1 MRIFV
6 KKSMG
11 RTFGLDV
18 DAQDTVLVVK
28 TKLQEH
34 HGIPTANQ
42 MLCFT
47 GPPLVNSHVLKD
59 LGVKDKSVLCLLD
72 RCFYQIVV
80 FIDRCKSH
88 FLLVE
93 ASDIAEDLK
102 KRIEK
107 KVGVPEQQQLLFFN
121 THFLEETQPL
131 FQLGLRPGSIVHV
144 FTVCP
149 AREWALALPA

>member
-18 DAQDTVLVVK
+18 DAQDTVWVVK

-72 RCFYQIVV
+72 RRFYQIIVC
-80 FIDRCKSH
+80 IDRCSH
-88 FLLVE
+88 LLLVE

-121 THFLEETQPL
+121 THVLMETQPL

-144 FTVCP
+144 FRVCP
-149 AREWALALPA
+149 AREWARALPA